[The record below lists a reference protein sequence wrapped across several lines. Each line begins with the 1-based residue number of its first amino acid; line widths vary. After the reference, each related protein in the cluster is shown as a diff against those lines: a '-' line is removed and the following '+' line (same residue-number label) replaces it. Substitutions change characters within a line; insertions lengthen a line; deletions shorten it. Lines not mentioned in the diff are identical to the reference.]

1 MGRFISAEDRV
12 RARCAD
18 AILNCFG
25 HELDNILRYR
35 LPILDPQAAPKLQIP
50 MLLPEFNLH

>member
-1 MGRFISAEDRV
+1 M